1 MGSELAQSVSKELVE
16 YEPLKDSFGRL
27 IKNVRIS
34 VTDKCNFR
42 CVYCMPAEGLQWLKR
57 EEILSFEEI
66 ERLTRLLVKLG
77 IEQVRLTGGEPTV
90 RRDLPK
96 LIRTLSGIEG
106 LKSISL
112 TTNGYLLKKLAGE
125 LADAG
130 LTRINVSLDSLVR
143 EKFFQLT
150 RRDSLQQVLEGLEE
164 LEKYPQISPIKV
176 QAVAMRSFTEEEV
189 GAFARLARRKPYV
202 VRFIEFMPLDAD
214 EIWNKET
221 VLTGDEIKAIIEREV
236 MPLVAIPSS
245 DPAETATKY
254 RFADGLGEMGFINP
268 VSQPF
273 CSKCDRIRIT
283 AEGMLRTCLF
293 AHVETD
299 LKTVMRSGASDEVL
313 AETIR
318 RAVWKKE
325 MKHFIND
332 GEAFKRTQRSM
343 SQIGG

>member
-1 MGSELAQSVSKELVE
+1 MTQLIDDLQPADSERTPLV
-16 YEPLKDSFGRL
+16 DSYGRL

-34 VTDKCNFR
+34 ITDKCNFR
-42 CVYCMPAEGLQWLKR
+42 CVYCMPAEGLQWVKR

-66 ERLTRLLVKLG
+66 ERLTRLLVSMG
-77 IEQVRLTGGEPTV
+77 VDQVRLTGGEPTV
-90 RRDLPK
+90 RRELPK
-96 LIRTLSGIEG
+96 LVKALTSIDG
-106 LKSISL
+106 LKSVSL
-112 TTNGYLLKKLAGE
+112 TTNGYLLKNLAGP
-125 LADAG
+125 LAEAG

-176 QAVAMRSFTEEEV
+176 QAVAMRNFTEAEV
-189 GAFARLARRKPYV
+189 AAFARLARRKPYV
-202 VRFIEFMPLDAD
+202 IRFIEFMPLDAD
-214 EIWNKET
+214 EIWDRDS

-245 DPAETATKY
+245 DPAETAVKY
-254 RFADGLGEMGFINP
+254 RFADGIGEMGFINP

-293 AHVETD
+293 AQRETD
-299 LKTVMRSGASDEVL
+299 LKAVLRSGASDDAL
-313 AETIR
+313 ADTIR
-318 RAVWKKE
+318 GAVWKKE

-332 GEAFKRTQRSM
+332 GEAFQRTARSM